1 MSSWTGLLRKAQVR
15 GVPSTLAPSHSLSCC
30 DAKGAIAEHSMLSHW
45 HPETLPEQYGSRQE
59 HNKGSGSTEG
69 CVKQVLIFFGAIFE
83 PSFLLAC
90 RGNTS
95 RVCVCVCLFAV
106 NSCGVRE
113 RSASTLM
120 KSNGGRSEQ
129 KQRSSTVHP
138 CCMSDQFRSHNAAA
152 GCFRLSHSI
161 AFLLFTISFDVSKP
175 FLQDHS

>member
-59 HNKGSGSTEG
+59 HKKGSASTEG
-69 CVKQVLIFFGAIFE
+69 CVKQVLIFFFGAIFK
-83 PSFLLAC
+83 PSFFGVQKA
-90 RGNTS
+90 TH
-95 RVCVCVCLFAV
+95 RVCVCLSAE

-120 KSNGGRSEQ
+120 KRSGGRSEQ
-129 KQRSSTVHP
+129 KQRSSTVQP
-138 CCMSDQFRSHNAAA
+138 CRTSDQFRRYTAAC
-152 GCFRLSHSI
+152 CFRLS
-161 AFLLFTISFDVSKP
+161 FRLLFCFPIISSVNVKNLSF
-175 FLQDHS
+175 